1 MVVVETAKRA
11 AYLGIAKMT
20 GRVKGGDS
28 ARERLSDSEMS
39 SLPRNFFSKTDQPA
53 SDTRDRSLLCALCG
67 LDVQLYASSEIKA
80 QLDGC
85 INASI
90 HPYNRHPKYQGQS
103 QCKEYDPADVAVL
116 KGRP

>member
-85 INASI
+85 IMRVSTLIIDILNIRDSL
-90 HPYNRHPKYQGQS
+90 S
-103 QCKEYDPADVAVL
+103 L
-116 KGRP
+116 KNTIKLTWQY